1 MGGPTATAP
10 AAATTTTTAAVSKDP
25 TIGETVEEELSP
37 SRALLLSLHFASQC
51 DIAGLRRLIITHPA
65 VFRRDVVL
73 EVILRFVP
81 ESTSV
86 GVYAGLVKEVIKE
99 GVVLPDGG
107 EEGGKEKIDGGFVK
121 DVNEVSAKKTLEGV
135 GFPGGGG
142 GFEGGEGVLMEFVR
156 ERARAVDKETGD
168 LRLVRELVDVF
179 GDDDDGT
186 VREWGFGILRVV
198 ERLIFMAAE
207 REEGQSEGGG
217 VIGIEEFE
225 KLEGRE
231 GVNIILDRMV
241 RDGDVSD
248 GMGLLAGYVHYKKGG
263 KRFWGYVYEWMT
275 RQEFGVLW
283 RVVKEWNGPVEDG
296 EGYFKMLMARC
307 YSSGGPSG
315 GGDIVGWMLDVVYKI
330 AGMVGAGLD
339 HIGVEEVERFVEKYL
354 NSTGAGGGRE
364 WDIGELV
371 VPSAASLKLLE
382 QLIVSVRMFG
392 VFPLGLTVKEVMRMR
407 FWGSK
412 GDQLGLLK
420 RGLSV
425 NNGGR
430 GRNDNW
436 YNEVRGICE
445 YLRATSRVFGR
456 LEAGDV
462 ELEVL
467 RDMLAAGKFAAVTA
481 TYVTPKGK
489 TLLPSFIV
497 EKAVI
502 HAVGDFYDNATNG
515 NRMRGGM
522 KNASNA
528 LAILFPSHSNSVPL
542 RRLSKLI
549 EATHA
554 LSEYSLTLT
563 PGVPLKP
570 VQIRLFPEPV
580 ELISRVL
587 QSNPKAYLQLNSL
600 VKIAQDLV
608 YGVSKPHHDEET
620 EERNGGEM
628 TKEEISAIKRRVVG
642 MCVEAALAEDDFE
655 TAFSYV
661 VNKLV
666 PGYQNLRTSTTLS
679 SSSSSSTTTTAS
691 AFTGNN
697 SDTAWQAALQAGR
710 YRSPTMLVE
719 SMEGVATAKG
729 IEQVMKRMEVLSQ
742 ALVICPGEAVMD
754 VLRTWKNC
762 EDELER
768 LLELE
773 IQEERQHAGKLGE
786 WVGST
791 IDMSKRAATGG
802 GLLKAP
808 MSLLGAASSAGGRMV
823 KGLGSTA
830 FPLRSVS
837 RQSEEGGSQR
847 GSGEFDRGGGW
858 TIGEDG
864 ERVRKRDVISGM
876 VTSGLASGL
885 GWMLGAKAEDI
896 NQQR

>member
-1 MGGPTATAP
+1 MEESSTTAAP
-10 AAATTTTTAAVSKDP
+10 TTTAAISNESI
-25 TIGETVEEELSP
+25 TGETATDSELSP

-51 DIAGLRRLIITHPA
+51 NIVALRRLIITYPA
-65 VFRRDVVL
+65 VFRRDIVL

-81 ESTSV
+81 ESTGV
-86 GVYAGLVKEVIKE
+86 GVYAGLVKEVISE
-99 GVVLPDGG
+99 GVVLADGGG
-107 EEGGKEKIDGGFVK
+107 EESGKIDGGFVK
-121 DVNEVSAKKTLEGV
+121 DVNEVSARKTLEGV
-135 GFPGGGG
+135 GFPSG
-142 GFEGGEGVLMEFVR
+142 GFGDGLMEFVR
-156 ERARAVDKETGD
+156 ERARVIDKETGD
-168 LRLVRELVDVF
+168 LRLVRELVETIG
-179 GDDDDGT
+179 GDDDT
-186 VREWGFGILRVV
+186 VREWGFGILGVV
-198 ERLIFMAAE
+198 ERLVFMAVE
-207 REEGQSEGGG
+207 GGQSGG
-217 VIGIEEFE
+217 VVGIEEFE
-225 KLEGRE
+225 NLEGR
-231 GVNIILDRMV
+231 GAVSLILDRMV

-248 GMGLLAGYVHYKKGG
+248 GMGLLAGYIRYKKSG
-263 KRFWGYVYEWMT
+263 KKFWGYFYEWMT

-296 EGYFKMLMARC
+296 EGYFQMLMGRC
-307 YSSGGPSG
+307 YSSGGPSS

-330 AGMVGAGLD
+330 SGMVGVDLGYVRA
-339 HIGVEEVERFVEKYL
+339 EEVERFVERYL
-354 NSTGAGGGRE
+354 NSTGAGGGHE
-364 WDIGELV
+364 WDMGELV
-371 VPSAASLKLLE
+371 VPTAASLKLLE
-382 QLIVSVRMFG
+382 QLIVSVQMFG

-407 FWGSK
+407 FWGSR

-425 NNGGR
+425 NSGGK

-436 YNEVRGICE
+436 YKEVRGTCE
-445 YLRATSRVFGR
+445 YLGATSGVFGR
-456 LEAGDV
+456 LEAGEV
-462 ELEVL
+462 EVEIL

-489 TLLPSFIV
+489 SLLPNEVV

-528 LAILFPSHSNSVPL
+528 LAILFPSHSNSIPL
-542 RRLSKLI
+542 RRLSRLI
-549 EATHA
+549 EATHS

-570 VQIRLFPEPV
+570 VQIRLFPDPV

-587 QSNPKAYLQLNSL
+587 QSNSKAYLQLNSL

-608 YGVSKPHHDEET
+608 YGVSKPHHDEEM
-620 EERNGGEM
+620 EERHGGEM
-628 TKEEISAIKRRVVG
+628 TKEEVAAIKRRVVG

-666 PGYQNLRTSTTLS
+666 PGYQNLRTASNATTL
-679 SSSSSSTTTTAS
+679 TTTS
-691 AFTGNN
+691 VFPGNN
-697 SDTAWQAALQAGR
+697 TDTAWQAALQAGR

-762 EDELER
+762 EDELES

-808 MSLLGAASSAGGRMV
+808 MSLLGAASSAGGNLV

-885 GWMLGAKAEDI
+885 GWMLGAKAEDM